1 MPSDVVT
8 VVKGNDEYRAL
19 IWRCPGCGE
28 IHQCSVYGKKG
39 WAWNG
44 STTRPTLA
52 PSVLSTGAGTRCHL
66 FVENG
71 VVRFLADCEHD
82 LRGQAIPML
91 PEHADPFAPTSDKP
105 AGASS

>member
-8 VVKGNDEYRAL
+8 VVTGSESDPHSGAL
-19 IWRCPGCGE
+19 MWRCPGCGE
-28 IHQCSVYGKKG
+28 IHCCPVVGKKG

-52 PSVLSTGAGTRCHL
+52 PSVRGPRCHS

-91 PEHADPFAPTSDKP
+91 PEHADPFA
-105 AGASS
+105 